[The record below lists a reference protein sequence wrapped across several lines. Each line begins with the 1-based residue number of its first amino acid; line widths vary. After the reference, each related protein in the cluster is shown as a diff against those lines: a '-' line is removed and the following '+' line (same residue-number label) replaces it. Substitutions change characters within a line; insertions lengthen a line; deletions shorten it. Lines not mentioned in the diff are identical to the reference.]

1 VPFTPLH
8 FGPGL
13 LCKALLG
20 RHLSLLAFV
29 LAQVVIDV
37 ETAWWM
43 LRGEWVIHRFLH
55 TYAGSTLAAG
65 VVVLLAWRL
74 PLFATG
80 AWNRRVAREGLP
92 GWGLAPRPERAALV
106 AGALLGAW
114 SHVLLDSLMHADMD
128 PLAPWSQ
135 GNGLLGALSLA
146 WLNAFC
152 VGSGLLGLG
161 LLVLHER
168 RRGTGAPADG

>member
-1 VPFTPLH
+1 MPITPLH

-20 RHLSLLAFV
+20 RHVSLLAFV
-29 LAQVVIDV
+29 LVQVVIDV

-43 LRGEWVIHRFLH
+43 LHGEWVIHRFLH

-65 VVVLLAWRL
+65 AVVLLTWRL
-74 PLFATG
+74 PAFATG
-80 AWNRRVAREGLP
+80 PWNRRMAREGLP
-92 GWGLAPRPERAALV
+92 GWALAARPRPVALV

-114 SHVLLDSLMHADMD
+114 SHVLFDSLMHADMH
-128 PLAPWSQ
+128 PLAPWSA
-135 GNGLLGALSLA
+135 GNGLLAAVPLA
-146 WLNAFC
+146 WLNVFC

-161 LLVLHER
+161 VLVVAER
-168 RRGTGAPADG
+168 RRRTGVLPGG